1 MPEVSTEVSSSLLLP
16 TNQWRAATADPRQRQ
31 LFLSG
36 GAVSTMHLFHRATC
50 ISCQCFDLGTSLF
63 HKHWS
68 PSCRSPHWEMGL
80 SFSEQIDKPKKL
92 WFGTCWHFIFK
103 QTHNLTCI
111 PECLCSFQFRHAWNQ
126 NSSVIGH
133 LQGNYAFALL
143 RLVCTT
149 MTEIKG

>member
-1 MPEVSTEVSSSLLLP
+1 MPEVSTKVSSSLLLP

-80 SFSEQIDKPKKL
+80 SFSEQIDKPQET
-92 WFGTCWHFIFK
+92 FIWHMLALYFQTNTQPYLHSRVFRFI
-103 QTHNLTCI
+103 
-111 PECLCSFQFRHAWNQ
+111 SFRHAWNQ

-133 LQGNYAFALL
+133 LQGNYAFALF